1 MHLVVAGT
9 KDAINMVEAGC
20 DEVPEKVV
28 LEGILFGHETIKKL
42 VEFQE
47 QIVEAVGKEKMEP
60 ELAKVDEE
68 LESLVR
74 DLATDRVIE
83 AAKVV
88 EKQARQEALERDP
101 G

>member
-28 LEGILFGHETIKKL
+28 LEGILFGHKTFKKL
-42 VEFQE
+42 VDSRNRLLRPSGRRRWSQ
-47 QIVEAVGKEKMEP
+47 
-60 ELAKVDEE
+60 LAKVDEE
-68 LESLVR
+68 LESRALISPR
-74 DLATDRVIE
+74 TGSSRPS
-83 AAKVV
+83 KVV
-88 EKQARQEALERDP
+88 EKQARQEALGRDP